1 MKPVADFFK
10 GLFDSQLWP
19 ARWYCGYWSD
29 FHGWLYILSD
39 LMIWIA
45 YFLIPVIIFNYVSR
59 RKQVIKY
66 PGIYLLFGAFIL
78 LCGSTHFLD
87 ASMFW
92 VPMYR
97 LNALVRFLTAVVS
110 LMTVYFLI
118 KILPEAFKQKTSVEL
133 EREIGRRELAELK
146 LAEANRDLEAFASI
160 ASHDLQEPLRKI
172 KTFSSLLYEA
182 NTGNFTLE
190 SRELTEKIIHS
201 AERMQEL
208 VNDVLSL
215 SILSELITPGA
226 VEIKKVISNALNDL
240 EIKIREKAASIHV
253 GDIPPVWGNANYLTQ
268 LFLNL
273 ISNAIKFNLRKP
285 VISISGEQLGDR
297 VMIYIRDNG
306 IGIGEKDIKRI
317 FEPFTR
323 LNAKSDFEGSGIG
336 LTICRKIVEIH
347 KGSIHVRSNPE
358 EGTTFTIELPAANGQ
373 TPTK

>member
-1 MKPVADFFK
+1 MKPIADFFK
-10 GLFDSQLWP
+10 GLFDSRLWP

-97 LNALVRFLTAVVS
+97 LNALVRFFTAVVS
-110 LMTVYFLI
+110 LMTVYYLI

-133 EREIGRRELAELK
+133 EKEIGRRELAELK

-182 NTGNFTLE
+182 NTGKFTLE

-201 AERMQEL
+201 AERMQGL

-215 SILSELITPGA
+215 SILSELITLDP
-226 VEIKKVISNALNDL
+226 VEIKEVVSNALDDL
-240 EIKIREKAASIHV
+240 EIKIQEKSASVHV
-253 GDIPPVWGNANYLTQ
+253 GDIPPVLGNANYLTQ

-285 VISISGEQLGDR
+285 VISISGEQRGNR

-306 IGIGEKDIKRI
+306 IGIGEKEITKI

-323 LNAKSDFEGSGIG
+323 LNAKSDFEGSGLG

-347 KGSIHVRSNPE
+347 KGSIRVSSNQE
-358 EGTTFTIELPAANGQ
+358 EGTTFTIELPAANG
-373 TPTK
+373 

>member
-1 MKPVADFFK
+1 MKPIADFFK
-10 GLFDSQLWP
+10 GLFDSRLWP
-19 ARWYCGYWSD
+19 ARWHCGYWSD
-29 FHGWLYILSD
+29 FHGWLYIISD

-66 PGIYLLFGAFIL
+66 SGIYLLFAAFIL

-92 VPMYR
+92 LPMYR

-110 LMTVYFLI
+110 LLTVYYLI

-133 EREIGRRELAELK
+133 ELEIERRELAELK
-146 LAEANRDLEAFASI
+146 LSEANRDLAAFASI

-182 NTGNFTLE
+182 NDGNFSLE
-190 SRELTEKIIHS
+190 SRDLTEKIVHS
-201 AERMQEL
+201 AERMQGL

-215 SILSELITPGA
+215 SVLG
-226 VEIKKVISNALNDL
+226 EIIMPAPVDVKQVIANALEDL
-240 EIKIREKAASIHV
+240 EIKIKEKAASIHV
-253 GDIPPVWGNANYLTQ
+253 GDIPPVLGNPNYLTQ

-273 ISNAIKFNLRKP
+273 ISNAIKFNKQKP
-285 VISISGEQLGDR
+285 LITVTGEQLGSR
-297 VMIYIRDNG
+297 VIIHIKDNG
-306 IGIGEKDIKRI
+306 IGIGETDLIRI

-323 LNAKSDFEGSGIG
+323 LNAKSEFEGSGIG
-336 LTICRKIVEIH
+336 LTICRKIVAIH
-347 KGSIHVRSNPE
+347 KGTIRVDSKPN
-358 EGTTFTIELPAANGQ
+358 EGTIFTIDLPAANG
-373 TPTK
+373 